1 MSQTIVSDKISKR
14 GKDIE
19 EYLGSRY
26 SEPWFSKTRSSEK
39 DEEYEIT
46 FCPYCLQHLERPY
59 WESRY
64 NGIRAK
70 CKACEVI
77 WNLS

>member
-1 MSQTIVSDKISKR
+1 MSQRIVSDKISKR

-39 DEEYEIT
+39 NEKYETT
-46 FCPYCLQHLERPY
+46 FCPYYFKLLERPSGNQDTM
-59 WESRY
+59 ELEQ
-64 NGIRAK
+64 NVK
-70 CKACEVI
+70 HVK
-77 WNLS
+77 

>member
-1 MSQTIVSDKISKR
+1 MSQRIVSDKISKR

-46 FCPYCLQHLERPY
+46 FCPYCLKLLERPSGNQDTM
-59 WESRY
+59 ELEQ
-64 NGIRAK
+64 NVK
-70 CKACEVI
+70 HVK
-77 WNLS
+77 

>member
-1 MSQTIVSDKISKR
+1 MSQRIVSDKISKR

-46 FCPYCLQHLERPY
+46 FCPYCLQLLERP
-59 WESRY
+59 
-64 NGIRAK
+64 
-70 CKACEVI
+70 C
-77 WNLS
+77 

>member
-1 MSQTIVSDKISKR
+1 MSQTIVSDKIYKR

-19 EYLGSRY
+19 EYLSSRY
-26 SEPWFSKTRSSEK
+26 SEPWVSKARRSEI
-39 DEEYEIT
+39 DEGHEIS
-46 FCPYCLQHLERPY
+46 FCPYCDQQLERPY

-64 NGIRAK
+64 NGIRGR
-70 CKACEVI
+70 CLTCEVV

>member
-1 MSQTIVSDKISKR
+1 MSQTIVSDKIPKR

-26 SEPWFSKTRSSEK
+26 SEPWFSKTRRSEK

-46 FCPYCLQHLERPY
+46 FCPYCHQLLEKPSGNQDTM
-59 WESRY
+59 ELEQ
-64 NGIRAK
+64 NVK
-70 CKACEVI
+70 HVQ
-77 WNLS
+77 